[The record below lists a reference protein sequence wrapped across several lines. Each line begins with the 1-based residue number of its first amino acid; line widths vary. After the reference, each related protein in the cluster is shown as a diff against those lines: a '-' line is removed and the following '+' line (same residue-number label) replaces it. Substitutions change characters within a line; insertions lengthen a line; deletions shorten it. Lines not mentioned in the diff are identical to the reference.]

1 MAAHE
6 RGDHRVWL
14 CHRTVFALWK
24 ISGSSNRVNAANP
37 RTGIVGAGLI
47 WLGTILIPVSLWRFL
62 LEERHIDRPIETRT
76 RAWPMI
82 AVALLLA
89 AVGVYLAVADM
100 P

>member
-14 CHRTVFALWK
+14 CYRTVFALCE
-24 ISGSSNRVNAANP
+24 ISGSSNPGKRRQSAD
-37 RTGIVGAGLI
+37 RYRRRGID
-47 WLGTILIPVSLWRFL
+47 LGTILIPVSLWRFL

-76 RAWPMI
+76 GSWPMI
-82 AVALLLA
+82 ALALLLA
-89 AVGVYLAVADM
+89 AVGIYLALAVM